1 MSAQIFPIVGA
12 APLVLP
18 DPLPTQDVS
27 DGTPGAATPATA
39 IQVAGTDGTDLR
51 AILTDT
57 SGRQEVVGAAAS
69 GVAVA
74 GNPVLIGGS
83 DGTDARTLL
92 TDNTGQLKILVEN
105 ASAIATTDKADGT
118 PGSAV
123 PTTAL
128 QVAGSDGT
136 DLRALVTDTTG
147 RLENVGAAA
156 AGAVVSGNPVLCAG
170 SDTANNVRTNL
181 TDSSGHLSVVGG
193 FRYGTVIQKANAAS
207 SSSSTS
213 LTCAFPSNVT
223 KGNTI
228 VVLWANGGAVSS
240 VVTDSQFNQYE
251 NPIVFTTSP
260 PCGISY
266 ARVNTSGANTV
277 TITQTSVGC
286 AVQIYEIQ
294 GFGKL
299 DLTAGLT
306 QNASGTSVSVTGYHY
321 QPNILNF
328 FVVAC
333 AATSTISTTSPTNL
347 SADSGTLAVTGTGLA
362 AFGAYSSQFGPPQL
376 SAGATFAATLG
387 TSVTHSACV
396 AGFLPESVYVEGQV
410 VLMAKNGTSTV
421 VPVTIDSAG
430 NLCVAKE
437 NSAIAD
443 GLANTTVG
451 GMCISGAAA
460 TVQLATAATVFNGTT
475 WDRER
480 GNFNTLTGDNSTL
493 QTGGL
498 TLAGAQQT
506 NYNARGAII
515 TAILGSVT
523 GTLPTLSMQLQW
535 SPDGGTTWVNY
546 GAATAAIAA
555 VSGATVSVM
564 VYPVTW
570 STFTSGAG
578 DVQIAAPLPRTW
590 RIFYT
595 AAGTTPVIPLASVQ
609 VNYIL

>member
-27 DGTPGAATPATA
+27 DGTPGSTA
-39 IQVAGTDGTDLR
+39 P
-51 AILTDT
+51 
-57 SGRQEVVGAAAS
+57 S
-69 GVAVA
+69 
-74 GNPVLIGGS
+74 
-83 DGTDARTLL
+83 
-92 TDNTGQLKILVEN
+92 
-105 ASAIATTDKADGT
+105 
-118 PGSAV
+118 
-123 PTTAL
+123 TAL

-228 VVLWANGGAVSS
+228 VVLWANGGSVSS

-251 NPIVFTTSP
+251 NPVVFVTAP
-260 PCGISY
+260 ACGISY

-321 QPNILNF
+321 QLNILNF

-362 AFGAYSSQFGPPQL
+362 DFGAYSSQFGPPQL

-410 VLMAKNGTSTV
+410 ILMAKSGTSTV
-421 VPVTIDSAG
+421 VPVTIDSVG

-460 TVQLATAATVFNGTT
+460 TVQLSTAATVFNGTT
-475 WDRER
+475 WDRQR
-480 GNFNTLTGDNSTL
+480 NNVDTATGDTATVA
-493 QTGGL
+493 TGTPL
-498 TLAGAQQT
+498 NGASQT
-506 NYNARGAII
+506 NFNARGAII
-515 TAILGSVT
+515 TAFEGAIST
-523 GTLPTLSMQLQW
+523 ATAFAIQLQW
-535 SPDGGTTWVNY
+535 TPDSGTTWINLGGSVSDGSPTSGHTISIFIY
-546 GAATAAIAA
+546 PTQFEDATSATLAALTN
-555 VSGATVSVM
+555 GATVSK
-564 VYPVTW
+564 
-570 STFTSGAG
+570 SFNC
-578 DVQIAAPLPRTW
+578 PLPRTW
-590 RIFYT
+590 RLVYT
-595 AAGTTPVIPLASVQ
+595 STGGTSVVLTKTQ
-609 VNYIL
+609 VNYML